1 MNVKVHLVRKLMLVD
16 SFHFY
21 GDIANEIT
29 FRSPIGQFLAVKVR
43 LQSAF
48 ARTSITIYNIEVI
61 TLRSNVLAVSTN
73 IYANGRAF
81 HRLEPLRLAADALEG
96 GSGCALDAVGRTV
109 AGKAVVELTC
119 GGAGLAAV
127 VAAIADAVIEVA
139 IHGASTNSRR
149 QYLRGIAVGADGAV
163 QTS

>member
-1 MNVKVHLVRKLMLVD
+1 MLVD

-29 FRSPIGQFLAVKVR
+29 FRSPIGQFLAKKVR

-48 ARTSITIYNIEVI
+48 ARTSITINNIEVI

-109 AGKAVVELTC
+109 AGLAVVELTC
-119 GGAGLAAV
+119 GGAVPAAV
-127 VAAIADAVIEVA
+127 VAAIADFVIEVA

-149 QYLRGIAVGADGAV
+149 QYLRGITVGADGAV